1 LRSGEA
7 DLAFEILGP
16 TLGQITGGSVRA
28 LAVTGAQRNPAL
40 PTVPTMVEAGVA
52 DYNVASWNA
61 LAAPAGTPPEVITR
75 LNRAAREAIA
85 SPAVAQ
91 QLRSLGVHAQAGSP
105 AELTDLLTAEIKR
118 WRGVITAAKIELQ

>member
-1 LRSGEA
+1 
-7 DLAFEILGP
+7 
-16 TLGQITGGSVRA
+16 VRA

-40 PTVPTMVEAGVA
+40 HTVPTMVEAGVA

-105 AELTDLLTAEIKR
+105 AELTELLTAEIKR
-118 WRGVITAAKIELQ
+118 WRDVITAAKIELQ